1 MAMLKSLGQSITFA
15 LVATMMLITPQTR
28 AQPPAHAATHT
39 ATRAANWNAT
49 VTRTPDDGYILG
61 NPRAPLHLVAYISY
75 TCPHCAEFEEQARA
89 PLAIGMIGPGKGS
102 LEIRPFLRNALD
114 VVASLLAECGPP
126 SKFFGNTQLLLARQR
141 DWLAPIDKLSDA
153 QKARWDQPDFG
164 TRMRAIASDLGLY
177 TLMEQR
183 GFGRADLDRCLTD
196 KALADR
202 LAKHTQNAV
211 DKDGVNG
218 TPGFL
223 IDNLLLTATYDWAAL
238 KPQLE
243 ARLH

>member
-1 MAMLKSLGQSITFA
+1 MLKSLGQSITFA
-15 LVATMMLITPQTR
+15 LVAMMVLVTPPTR
-28 AQPPAHAATHT
+28 AQPPARTAAH
-39 ATRAANWNAT
+39 AANWNAT

-61 NPRAPLHLVAYISY
+61 NPKAPLRLVAYISY

-102 LEIRPFLRNALD
+102 LEIRPFLRNGLD

-126 SKFFGNTQLLLARQR
+126 SKFFGNTQVLLGKQR
-141 DWLAPIDKLSDA
+141 EWLAPIDKLSDA
-153 QKARWDQPDFG
+153 QKARWDAPDFG
-164 TRMRAIASDLGLY
+164 TKMRAIAGDLGLY

-183 GFGRADLDRCLTD
+183 GYTRAELDRCLTD

-202 LAKHTQNAV
+202 IAKHTQDAV
-211 DKDGVNG
+211 DKDGING

-223 IDNLLLTATYDWAAL
+223 IDNKPLIATYNWEAL
-238 KPQLE
+238 KPQLD
-243 ARLH
+243 ARLR